1 MTPLPPSSI
10 RIVASQDPASG
21 SGALPT
27 PAEDGAGLDA
37 DGPAQSPP
45 ARPLGAPR
53 YDLDVVVA
61 GLRASRDVTH
71 NIRRGGR
78 IRRAPSIGVLNGV
91 VDELTA
97 ALFPSHH
104 GPGDLRPSDFDAFVR
119 GTLNGALSV
128 LEQEI
133 LHGLDFKH
141 DDRGSDA
148 AREAEALSI
157 TQAFSATLSAV
168 RSALVADLGAFGGAA
183 SAAAGLPERLLAD
196 VGVGAII
203 GFRLAH
209 VLDGLG
215 ASLVARLVSAVARRR
230 TGVDIHPGA
239 TIGSGFCIVGGQGIV
254 IGEGTVLGSGVRL
267 HGAVTLGS
275 ADAAARSSA
284 GAPVIEDDVTIYP
297 GATILGPVTVGR
309 GSVIGGGV
317 WLTGDVPPHSRIV
330 QAAPRTV
337 PPA

>member
-1 MTPLPPSSI
+1 MTPLPTPSI
-10 RIVASQDPASG
+10 RIVASDVPVSGADARPAPAQDGTPG
-21 SGALPT
+21 SGA
-27 PAEDGAGLDA
+27 PAPPSPGR
-37 DGPAQSPP
+37 PP
-45 ARPLGAPR
+45 AAPR

-119 GTLNGALSV
+119 GTLNGALSM

-133 LHGLDFKH
+133 LHGLDFGT

-148 AREAEALSI
+148 AREAEALAI
-157 TQAFSATLSAV
+157 TQSFGATLSAV

-196 VGVGAII
+196 VGVSAII

-215 ASLVARLVSAVARRR
+215 AGLVARLVSAVARRR
-230 TGVDIHPGA
+230 TGVDIHPAA
-239 TIGSGFCIVGGQGIV
+239 TIGSGFSIVGGQGIV
-254 IGEGTVLGSGVRL
+254 VGEGTVLGSGVRL
-267 HGAVTLGS
+267 YGAVTLG
-275 ADAAARSSA
+275 AAEAA

-317 WLTGDVPPHSRIV
+317 WLTDDVPPRSRVV
-330 QAAPRTV
+330 QGAPRST
-337 PPA
+337 PRA